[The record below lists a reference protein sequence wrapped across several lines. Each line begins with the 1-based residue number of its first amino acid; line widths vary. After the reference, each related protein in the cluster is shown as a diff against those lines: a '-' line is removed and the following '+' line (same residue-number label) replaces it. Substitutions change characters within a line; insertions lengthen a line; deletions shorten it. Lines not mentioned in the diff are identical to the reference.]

1 MVCCCS
7 ASDLDIAWPV
17 VWPIVCSV
25 SQHNVIV
32 CHKAAMLARILMFT
46 LLFQLLGTLNNY
58 ICILTPSMAYCQLL
72 CFSRVCFADHVN
84 SCVNEEL

>member
-7 ASDLDIAWPV
+7 ASDLNIAWPV

-32 CHKAAMLARILMFT
+32 CHKAAMLAHILMFI

-58 ICILTPSMAYCQLL
+58 ASLLLPWPTVNCSAFLECVLLTM
-72 CFSRVCFADHVN
+72 
-84 SCVNEEL
+84 

>member
-1 MVCCCS
+1 MVCSCS

-32 CHKAAMLARILMFT
+32 WHKAAMLAHILKFI

-58 ICILTPSMAYCQLL
+58 ASLLLPWPTVNYSAFLECILLTM
-72 CFSRVCFADHVN
+72 
-84 SCVNEEL
+84 